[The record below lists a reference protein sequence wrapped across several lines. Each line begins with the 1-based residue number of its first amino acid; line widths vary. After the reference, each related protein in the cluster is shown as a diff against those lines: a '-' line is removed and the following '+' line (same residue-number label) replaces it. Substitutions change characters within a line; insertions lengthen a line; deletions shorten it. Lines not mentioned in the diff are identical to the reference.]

1 MTELE
6 EFRLEV
12 GARYNEW
19 LEKTENRNT
28 SYGELAYIESLNEK
42 QLNEIYEEL
51 LNELE
56 ELKW

>member
-56 ELKW
+56 ELK

>member
-6 EFRLEV
+6 EFRFEV
-12 GARYNEW
+12 ETRYNEW

-56 ELKW
+56 ELK

>member
-56 ELKW
+56 ED

>member
-42 QLNEIYEEL
+42 QLNEIYKEL

-56 ELKW
+56 ELK

>member
-1 MTELE
+1 MNELE

-56 ELKW
+56 ED

>member
-1 MTELE
+1 MAELE
-6 EFRLEV
+6 EFRFEV
-12 GARYNEW
+12 ETRYNEY

-28 SYGELAYIESLNEK
+28 SYGELVYIESLNEE

-56 ELKW
+56 ELK